1 MNYLFTY
8 PGITWYPSGTYPP
21 PIGVP
26 LWDIPRPYGHPSE
39 EGTGGLAQSI
49 LTLMGFV
56 GLIGRMGIV
65 GWLG

>member
-8 PGITWYPSGTYPP
+8 PGISWYSSGTYPP

-39 EGTGGLAQSI
+39 EGTGGLAQ
-49 LTLMGFV
+49 L
-56 GLIGRMGIV
+56 
-65 GWLG
+65 